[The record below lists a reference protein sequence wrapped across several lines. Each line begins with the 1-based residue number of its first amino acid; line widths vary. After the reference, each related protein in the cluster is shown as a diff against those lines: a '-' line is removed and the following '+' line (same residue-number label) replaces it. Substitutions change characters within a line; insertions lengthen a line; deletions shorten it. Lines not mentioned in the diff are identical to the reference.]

1 MALANYTD
9 LKNAVANWMA
19 RSDLSGEAADFIKL
33 AEAHLNRELP
43 AVETDAT
50 LTGTASS
57 RRIDISA
64 QSMERPIAL
73 FLVDPSTGDELPLTQ
88 KTDGTFPYS
97 ATATRPSL
105 WAIDGTNIDF
115 DCLLDQAYSF
125 RFRFR
130 QKFALSDSATTN
142 WLLTNHPDVYLA
154 GVLIWGGVF
163 TQNSQ
168 FSATFSAILETGIP
182 SVKSAIAQ
190 SKRGVA
196 TVDPAL
202 SAIGWRPIY
211 DGQFQ

>member
-1 MALANYTD
+1 MIPLPPFEPD
-9 LKNAVANWMA
+9 KGPFSAVSTEVATNVLPTSVGWGPMPQL
-19 RSDLSGEAADFIKL
+19 SDLSSALAAQCYGAWWYRNTTGSFGFI
-33 AEAHLNRELP
+33 A
-43 AVETDAT
+43 AT
-50 LTGTASS
+50 
-57 RRIDISA
+57 
-64 QSMERPIAL
+64 
-73 FLVDPSTGDELPLTQ
+73 
-88 KTDGTFPYS
+88 KT
-97 ATATRPSL
+97 
-105 WAIDGTNIDF
+105 IDF